1 VSEFYHEFKG
11 EKREERAVMSFRTTK
26 RRYQIKV
33 QFFLRISIKTNVVL
47 YTVSTLREK
56 EFAQTPLSFSF
67 SLFLSLFLF
76 VRRRSWGLVVA
87 TNFTIRVVITICVFI
102 VAVDERKTFR
112 CALKKGTSISLLLS
126 RMLMAQEQR

>member
-1 VSEFYHEFKG
+1 LG
-11 EKREERAVMSFRTTK
+11 E
-26 RRYQIKV
+26 
-33 QFFLRISIKTNVVL
+33 VVG
-47 YTVSTLREK
+47 V
-56 EFAQTPLSFSF
+56 
-67 SLFLSLFLF
+67 FLSLFLF